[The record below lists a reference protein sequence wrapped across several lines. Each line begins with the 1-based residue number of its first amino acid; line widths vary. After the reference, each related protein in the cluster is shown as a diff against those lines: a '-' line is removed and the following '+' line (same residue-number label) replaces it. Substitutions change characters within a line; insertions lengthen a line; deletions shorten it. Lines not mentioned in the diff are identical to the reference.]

1 MVAIGGVAIAQTS
14 APIIRQRAVDTS
26 VSLRSVADAYV
37 TSSAPRLSL
46 EGSDQVQASLEAGHV
61 KRAFVAFRVPDL
73 GGADIVS
80 ATLELTRTNHH
91 LSSLVVARAVNRC
104 SWHQRITWST
114 RPSMGAQLDSV
125 RATVAT
131 KVVSLNVRRVVHSGE
146 TVTIGISTPSRSNFA
161 AFRSR
166 ESGSGE
172 PILRLR
178 LRNYV
183 PDPHETTPVAPSSEP
198 VTSSSSNP
206 GTPSSSSSS
215 DPSTTSTS
223 PSSTS
228 AAPSTSSSDPSSTSA
243 APSSTSVAPSTSSSN
258 PSSTSAAPSSTSVAP
273 SSTSS
278 SPAGS
283 DCTIS
288 AKLVP
293 SCGAWWGI
301 APKAHTNI
309 PRNVGL
315 PQLEQEGQTKYNLLH
330 DYHENGELFPT
341 AMEKTIAFEPGANR
355 VLLENWKPATDMTWA
370 QVAAGQAD
378 ARIDAEANYIKTSF
392 PYPFFL
398 AVWHE
403 PENDVIE
410 TPGSGMTAADY
421 AAMFRHVVLRLRA
434 DGATQPVIVM
444 DYMGFDSYAQ
454 FSWFNDLYPGDDVVD
469 WIAIDPYGSGDP
481 TGYRSGD
488 FTKLVNRPDG
498 SFPGYYSWATR
509 SHPGKPIML
518 AEWGIDESTIDPQG
532 KARYFGTVSSQMYK
546 FPAIKAL
553 VYFDY
558 NGPGPNNHPRSTS
571 PDTST
576 VSLDAWRQLCNWAT
590 VNGPDPVYEP
600 GKVANA
606 S

>member
-14 APIIRQRAVDTS
+14 APIIRQRPVDTS
-26 VSLRSVADAYV
+26 MSLRPVGDAYV
-37 TSSAPRLSL
+37 TSAAPQASFER
-46 EGSDQVQASLEAGHV
+46 SDQVQASREAGHV
-61 KRAFVAFRVPDL
+61 KRAFVAFRVPNL
-73 GGADIVS
+73 GSADIVS
-80 ATLELTRTNHH
+80 ASLELTRTNHH
-91 LSSLVVARAVNRC
+91 LGSLVVARAVKQCRW
-104 SWHQRITWST
+104 SAPITWRD
-114 RPSMGAQLDSV
+114 RPRLGAELDSV
-125 RATVAT
+125 WANSATNT
-131 KVVSLNVRRVVHSGE
+131 VSLNVKRIVRSGAL
-146 TVTIGISTPSRSNFA
+146 VTIGLSTPSRSNFA

-166 ESGSGE
+166 EAGSGE

-183 PDPHETTPVAPSSEP
+183 PDPHETKPVAPSSDP
-198 VTSSSSNP
+198 ATSSSSNP
-206 GTPSSSSSS
+206 GTSSSSSS
-215 DPSTTSTS
+215 S
-223 PSSTS
+223 
-228 AAPSTSSSDPSSTSA
+228 PSSTSA
-243 APSSTSVAPSTSSSN
+243 APSSTSVAPSTSSSD

-283 DCTIS
+283 NCTIS
-288 AKLVP
+288 DKLVP
-293 SCGAWWGI
+293 SCGPWWGI
-301 APKAHTNI
+301 APKAHTTI

-315 PQLEQEGQTKYNLLH
+315 PMLEQEGQTKYTVLH

-378 ARIDAEANYIKTSF
+378 SRIDAEANYIKTSF

-444 DYMGFDSYAQ
+444 DYMGFDGYAQ
-454 FSWFNDLYPGDDVVD
+454 LSWFNQLWPGDDVVD
-469 WIAIDPYGSGDP
+469 WIGIDPYGSGDP

-488 FTKLVNRPDG
+488 FTRLVNRVSG
-498 SFPGYYSWATR
+498 SFPGYYAWATTV
-509 SHPGKPIML
+509 HPGKPIML
-518 AEWGIDESTIDPQG
+518 AEWGVDESTVDPQG
-532 KARYFGTVSSQMYK
+532 KARYFASVSSQMRN
-546 FPAIKAL
+546 FPWIKAL
-553 VYFDY
+553 VYFDF
-558 NGPGPNNHPRSTS
+558 NGTEPNHVLTTS
-571 PDTST
+571 PDTSAA
-576 VSLDAWRQLCNWAT
+576 SLAAWRQLCAWAQAQ
-590 VNGPDPVYEP
+590 GPNPVYQA
-600 GKVANA
+600 GSIVNA